1 MSTAKA
7 AQIQSTLSSLTPV
20 HDAIHSH
27 ANQYPHPHHHHHPH
41 LHPGAHP
48 GLHGGAGGQVPE
60 HLIGANDQGG
70 HNFSVDSL
78 MTAQQ
83 QIQHQ
88 NNDNI
93 GSSREGSPAHQ
104 ATPPLNC
111 ASDEGVA
118 YRAAAAAA
126 AMASWTNNCSQN
138 NYNQQHLEDHAP
150 PHVQE
155 GGVAN
160 DAHAHANYRTWYAVP
175 PSAGSPVSQV
185 DPYHHS
191 TTPPSTN
198 STTPTSFNT
207 PPTSRENYGSNSS
220 AAAAAAAAAAV
231 YRSSMFHYNQ
241 DCSSPGPHPPPP
253 ALVSSG
259 SISGGLEPHKY

>member
-1 MSTAKA
+1 MNYPDRLSHSKHYSSIEIHEVNSLFKHTSIKKVFAFMST
-7 AQIQSTLSSLTPV
+7 SCSSPSSNMAPASATPTT
-20 HDAIHSH
+20 D
-27 ANQYPHPHHHHHPH
+27 
-41 LHPGAHP
+41 
-48 GLHGGAGGQVPE
+48 
-60 HLIGANDQGG
+60 
-70 HNFSVDSL
+70 
-78 MTAQQ
+78 
-83 QIQHQ
+83 
-88 NNDNI
+88 
-93 GSSREGSPAHQ
+93 PAHQ

-241 DCSSPGPHPPPP
+241 DCSNTE
-253 ALVSSG
+253 
-259 SISGGLEPHKY
+259 IKY